1 MSSDL
6 SLPGEAA
13 TVRLGAVAAQAL
25 PPQSL
30 PFVVTLAG
38 DLGAGKTT
46 FARALLQALGVT
58 GHIRSPSYA
67 LLEPYEAGGW
77 LALHLDLY
85 RLGDAEELE
94 MLGLRDY
101 HQGRSLWLV
110 EWPGRG
116 AGRLPQADAGL
127 HFEAGS
133 PAHRV
138 SLQAHTP
145 AGQQWCATVLRAY
158 ELSA

>member
-1 MSSDL
+1 MSSHL

-13 TVRLGAVAAQAL
+13 TAHLGAIAAQAL

-30 PFVVTLAG
+30 PFVVTLSG

-46 FARALLQALGVT
+46 FARALLQSLGVT

-85 RLGDAEELE
+85 RLGHADELE

-110 EWPGRG
+110 EWPERG
-116 AGRLPQADAGL
+116 AGSLPQADASL
-127 HFEAGS
+127 HFEADT

-138 SLQAHTP
+138 RLLGHTS
-145 AGQQWCATVLRAY
+145 AGLQWCAAMLRAY
-158 ELSA
+158 DRSS

>member
-1 MSSDL
+1 MSSGL

-13 TVRLGAVAAQAL
+13 TGRLGAVAALAL
-25 PPQSL
+25 SPQPF
-30 PFVVTLAG
+30 PFVVTLSG

-110 EWPGRG
+110 EWPERG
-116 AGRLPQADAGL
+116 AGRLPRADAGL
-127 HFEAGS
+127 HFEADS

-138 SLQAHTP
+138 SLLGHTP
-145 AGQQWCATVLRAY
+145 AGRQWCADILHAYRAA
-158 ELSA
+158 S

>member
-1 MSSDL
+1 MSSGL

-13 TVRLGAVAAQAL
+13 TAHLGALAAQAL
-25 PPQSL
+25 PLQPL
-30 PFVVTLAG
+30 PFVVTLSG

-46 FARALLQALGVT
+46 FARALLQSLGVT

-85 RLGDAEELE
+85 RLGEAGELE

-110 EWPGRG
+110 EWPERG
-116 AGRLPQADAGL
+116 AGRLPQADAEL
-127 HFEAGS
+127 HFEADS
-133 PAHRV
+133 PAHHV
-138 SLQAHTP
+138 SLRAHTP
-145 AGQQWCATVLRAY
+145 AGQLCCAAILRAY
-158 ELSA
+158 DRSS